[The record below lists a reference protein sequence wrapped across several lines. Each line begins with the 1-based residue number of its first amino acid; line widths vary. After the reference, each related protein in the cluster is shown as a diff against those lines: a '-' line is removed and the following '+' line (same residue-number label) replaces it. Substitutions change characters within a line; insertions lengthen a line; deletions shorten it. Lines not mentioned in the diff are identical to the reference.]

1 MVCRARAGL
10 RRSVLLSPNAEFL
23 LFEGAEGALSRHPN
37 QMFFFC
43 TSDGFRPQTSGWY
56 VDAKTLGLSG
66 AAYKLDACSIQGA
79 VAVVDERCLDGKE
92 SRRIWATFLRVE
104 KKQNVAFQNVGRTFA
119 RKPTFLP
126 EIKSWATFC
135 GTFSPIKSCRTK
147 CCPKINILVK
157 DYASINVGV
166 RSVHLRYFLNRP
178 HPPHQK

>member
-1 MVCRARAGL
+1 MSTWSGGRELGCDAVCCC
-10 RRSVLLSPNAEFL
+10 RRMLNFCCLKAPKVPSLDTLPKC
-23 LFEGAEGALSRHPN
+23 
-37 QMFFFC
+37 FFFC

-104 KKQNVAFQNVGRTFA
+104 KKQNVGRTFA

-135 GTFSPIKSCRTK
+135 GTFSPIKSCQTK

-157 DYASINVGV
+157 DYASINMGV
-166 RSVHLRYFLNRP
+166 TLS
-178 HPPHQK
+178 